1 MEGLTLEDAIKILLA
16 QVKKIEDVEEIPLLE
31 SVGRFTA
38 KDYFAQFDNPP
49 FNRSPLDGYA
59 LKSEETPGK
68 FKIVGEECAGDFFDG
83 EIKSGECLRIMT
95 GAAIPASCDCVIRQE
110 DIQIDGENIFVPYE
124 LKCHENFCSA
134 GEDVKFGKILV
145 KKNTKLNA
153 KHIAILAS
161 QGFSNVEVY
170 RLPKVAVASTGDEL
184 LNPDEKLSAGKIYN
198 SNLFFMAA
206 RLKEFGFQPI
216 LLGNLRDDV
225 EAACRKIRAVEN
237 SIDFL
242 ITTGGV
248 SVGKK
253 DIMHEV
259 IKNLGERIFWRVLM
273 KPGAPVIGWKTG
285 KFLGLALSGNPFA
298 AFATFELL
306 ARYVL
311 AELSGD
317 TNIIYIRTDAV
328 MVDEF
333 NKKSPSR
340 RFIRAKYRQ
349 GKIYLQ
355 RQHESGSLYS
365 AANCNC
371 LVDIPAGTEKLSTG
385 DKVSVILL

>member
-1 MEGLTLEDAIKILLA
+1 MEGLTLETAIKTLLA
-16 QVKKIEDVEEIPLLE
+16 QVKKIEDVEKIPLLE

-68 FKIVGEECAGDFFDG
+68 FKIVAEECAGDFFDG
-83 EIKSGECLRIMT
+83 EIKNSECLRIMT

-110 DIQIDGENIFVPYE
+110 DIQLDGENIFVPRK
-124 LKCHENFCSA
+124 LKRHENFCFA
-134 GEDVKFGKILV
+134 GEDVKAGKILV

-161 QGFSNVEVY
+161 QGFSEVEVY
-170 RLPKVAVASTGDEL
+170 RLPKVAIASTGDEL
-184 LNPDEKLSAGKIYN
+184 LNPNEKLSSGKIYN

-216 LLGNLRDDV
+216 ILGNLRDDV
-225 EAACRKIRAVEN
+225 EAACTKIRSVEN
-237 SIDFL
+237 EIDFL

-259 IKNLGERIFWRVLM
+259 VKNLGEKIFWRVLM
-273 KPGAPVIGWKTG
+273 KPGAPVIGWKTE

-298 AFATFELL
+298 AFVTFEIL

-311 AELSGD
+311 AEFTD
-317 TNIIYIRTDAV
+317 NTEFIYSHTDAV
-328 MVDEF
+328 MVDDF

-340 RFIRAKYRQ
+340 RFIRAKFRH
-349 GKIYLQ
+349 GRIYLQ
-355 RQHESGSLYS
+355 SQHESGSLYS

-371 LVDIPAGTEKLSTG
+371 LVDIPAGTEKLSIG
-385 DKVSVILL
+385 DVVNVILL